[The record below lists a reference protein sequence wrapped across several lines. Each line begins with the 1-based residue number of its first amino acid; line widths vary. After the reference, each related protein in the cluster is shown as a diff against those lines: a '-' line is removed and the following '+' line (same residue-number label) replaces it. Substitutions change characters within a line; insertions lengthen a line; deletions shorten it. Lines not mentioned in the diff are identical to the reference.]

1 MPHRKKHT
9 MRWLR
14 SILAVV
20 LSCLLLCSL
29 LCLYVLHVL
38 ERTVVETNTALTAYV
53 QKSVDTRLEELHR
66 YSTTIEITHAN
77 TLLKNLR
84 ELPGTLPA
92 QAYQLSV
99 TLRDFLVT
107 NKRAR
112 GVYLYYPRTGLVV
125 GNMGCFEAASYY
137 ALQGVP
143 QREGY
148 DAWLA
153 ELTKSHD
160 TRFMLLQMPKD
171 ERLCYVREMRMTGE
185 TAAVVVIE
193 IDREELLRAFDA
205 AGLPGDSA
213 TGVLLD
219 GQLVAATGNMA
230 LLEDT
235 PGLYAAWC
243 ADPQA
248 SPESGGSFATDGGA
262 LYCPTAWLL
271 DTYRRNRR
279 YLPRAY
285 LHSLFHCI
293 FRHLWLRDR
302 RDPDLWG
309 LACDIA
315 VEATLD
321 TLNTPAAKRPV
332 GWVRQQCYTQ
342 LRKKCKFLAAGPIYR
357 VLAQTDAETLNKWQR
372 EFYTDSH
379 RLWPADPDS
388 PAAQMRGK
396 QWENLGRQTELS
408 MEESGRRAGQDTA
421 AQALQA
427 QVQAG
432 RSRRTYRDFLR
443 RFAVWHEEPHLD
455 PEEFDLGFYSYG
467 LRTYGNL
474 PLIEPLESRE
484 VKKIRDFVIVVDTSE
499 STAGELVKA
508 FLKETFT
515 LLKSQD
521 SFFRQCRILVMQAD
535 NAVRDEV
542 WLNDLDALDRY
553 TAQFTLVGGGGTDFR
568 PAFARIAALR
578 REGSLRD
585 LQGVLYFTDGKG
597 IYPAKCPPFEVAFLF
612 LEDGTP
618 PPDVPPWA
626 MRLVLQPEEF
636 TPDTDPKGR

>member
-1 MPHRKKHT
+1 MARRV
-9 MRWLR
+9 MEQLR
-14 SILAVV
+14 GE
-20 LSCLLLCSL
+20 
-29 LCLYVLHVL
+29 LYLDQ
-38 ERTVVETNTALTAYV
+38 RYLTAA
-53 QKSVDTRLEELHR
+53 LG
-66 YSTTIEITHAN
+66 A
-77 TLLKNLR
+77 
-84 ELPGTLPA
+84 LPA
-92 QAYQLSV
+92 A
-99 TLRDFLVT
+99 
-107 NKRAR
+107 
-112 GVYLYYPRTGLVV
+112 PR
-125 GNMGCFEAASYY
+125 
-137 ALQGVP
+137 
-143 QREGY
+143 
-148 DAWLA
+148 
-153 ELTKSHD
+153 
-160 TRFMLLQMPKD
+160 
-171 ERLCYVREMRMTGE
+171 
-185 TAAVVVIE
+185 
-193 IDREELLRAFDA
+193 
-205 AGLPGDSA
+205 
-213 TGVLLD
+213 
-219 GQLVAATGNMA
+219 
-230 LLEDT
+230 
-235 PGLYAAWC
+235 
-243 ADPQA
+243 
-248 SPESGGSFATDGGA
+248 ESGGSFATDGGA
-262 LYCPTAWLL
+262 LYYPTAWLL

-342 LRKKCKFLAAGPIYR
+342 LREKCKFLAAGPIYR

-474 PLIEPLESRE
+474 IPREQLEAYAELMHHSERIEDFCESDD
-484 VKKIRDFVIVVDTSE
+484 DFHE
-499 STAGELVKA
+499 LLMSTLPNKYLRSAYDRITGLN
-508 FLKETFT
+508 TR
-515 LLKSQD
+515 
-521 SFFRQCRILVMQAD
+521 FRIMTGKVSMINQEQTCEEHLQI
-535 NAVRDEV
+535 
-542 WLNDLDALDRY
+542 LDAALSEDWDG
-553 TAQFTLVGGGGTDFR
+553 AAMALQHHLEL
-568 PAFARIAALR
+568 ARDKA
-578 REGSLRD
+578 EG
-585 LQGVLYFTDGKG
+585 VIKV
-597 IYPAKCPPFEVAFLF
+597 I
-612 LEDGTP
+612 
-618 PPDVPPWA
+618 
-626 MRLVLQPEEF
+626 RLW
-636 TPDTDPKGR
+636 